1 VFVARAVADI
11 ASIPGVTGAAAVNVL
26 PLSGNNSSGALTVE
40 GFPPPPPNQRE
51 SANRRAITADYFAT
65 MRTPILAGRAF
76 SDTDNEHTAGV
87 VIVSRSLAERYWPA
101 GNAIG
106 KRLKLARYAA
116 AAPWLTVVGVAA
128 NVRHDTLATMSRPV
142 VYYPH
147 AQRPDG
153 TMDIVVRSNAATA
166 AITNAVREALQRID
180 PDLPVDGIGP
190 LSRVVQ
196 ASLSNQQLELGLLGA
211 FALLAVALAAA
222 GVYGVM
228 AYAVA
233 QRMQEF
239 SVRLAL
245 GATAQDIIRLV
256 AGYGFRLT
264 AVGVALGAVCAWA
277 WSVVLSGVLYGV
289 RATDPVVFG
298 SAALLLAA
306 IAMAACILPV
316 RRVLRASPVA
326 ALRAQ

>member
-1 VFVARAVADI
+1 
-11 ASIPGVTGAAAVNVL
+11 
-26 PLSGNNSSGALTVE
+26 
-40 GFPPPPPNQRE
+40 
-51 SANRRAITADYFAT
+51 
-65 MRTPILAGRAF
+65 
-76 SDTDNEHTAGV
+76 
-87 VIVSRSLAERYWPA
+87 
-101 GNAIG
+101 
-106 KRLKLARYAA
+106 
-116 AAPWLTVVGVAA
+116 
-128 NVRHDTLATMSRPV
+128 MSRPV

-147 AQRPDG
+147 AQKPDG
-153 TMDIVVRSNAATA
+153 TMEIVVRSNAPTA
-166 AITNAVREALQRID
+166 AITKAVREVLQRID

-196 ASLSNQQLELGLLGA
+196 ASLANQQLELGLLGA
-211 FALLAVALAAA
+211 FALLAVTLAAA

-228 AYAVA
+228 RYAVA

-239 SVRLAL
+239 SVRLAP

-264 AVGVALGAVCAWA
+264 AAGVALGAVCAWA

-298 SAALLLAA
+298 STALLLAS